1 MVDTSDSACSL
12 TDFKRHTADF
22 LRKMRTTGQPV
33 SLTIRGRAEMVVQD
47 AASYQKL
54 LEQFDELQAVAGI
67 RRGLADVAAGR
78 TTPVGDFEKEF
89 RRRHGLPR
97 RARRFGQGGR

>member
-1 MVDTSDSACSL
+1 MDTTSGTCTLS
-12 TDFKRHTADF
+12 DFKRHTVDL
-22 LRKMRTTGQPV
+22 LRKMRASGQPV

-54 LEQFDELQAVAGI
+54 LDQFDDLQAVAGI

-97 RARRFGQGGR
+97 RARRFGQRGR